1 MKAVFITIFMIMWR
15 WIKTTWAHGKIA
27 IFIEWEHCNNSK
39 LFSYTQI
46 TLAMVFHFISL
57 WWKWS
62 NGLKGA
68 QELNLLQTIHA
79 ACDCA
84 RKNSRVRNGDCQ
96 DHISSTECSSSK
108 RKQHTYCACS
118 PGAIWCDEC
127 NTRHNFEAE
136 ITCYKPRLNPVVEK
150 TLAMGTVEPL
160 FSV

>member
-1 MKAVFITIFMIMWR
+1 VKAVFITIFMIMWR

-62 NGLKGA
+62 NGLNGA

-84 RKNSRVRNGDCQ
+84 RKNSRVGNGDCQ

-108 RKQHTYCACS
+108 RKQHTYRACS

-127 NTRHNFEAE
+127 NTCSNFEAE
-136 ITCYKPRLNPVVEK
+136 ITCYKPILNSVSGKTTQTTPVQQ
-150 TLAMGTVEPL
+150 L
-160 FSV
+160 FSP